1 MEHNKLNLAVL
12 FEKFKEVEN
21 YHVFSIFEDDAYVSE
36 SKCDS
41 ESLNRRLE
49 NELYKLEYKD
59 EYKLIFK
66 KLFSDKGD
74 VLTGN
79 DKKISYVLNAH
90 TGILSYHLWHKDI
103 AHVFL
108 IQEGYEVMY
117 KGCKAVFLELN
128 EVVKKDEISES
139 RKLSNITMA
148 GVLIIPFLV
157 D

>member
-1 MEHNKLNLAVL
+1 MEYNKFNLAVL
-12 FEKFKEVEN
+12 FDKLQEGDN
-21 YHVFSIFEDDAYVSE
+21 YHVFGLFEDGSCMAKSN
-36 SKCDS
+36 CDS

-66 KLFSDKGD
+66 KIFSDTGD
-74 VLTGN
+74 VLTSN
-79 DKKISYVLNAH
+79 DDKVSYVLNAH
-90 TGILSYHLWHKDI
+90 AGILSCHLWHKDI

-108 IQEGYEVMY
+108 IQEGHEVMY
-117 KGCKAVFLELN
+117 KGCKAVLLELN

-139 RKLSNITMA
+139 RLAMA